1 MLGTNWRPSAIE
13 DKIYDM
19 MEGHEAGVEVYE
31 EALTDLI
38 SDYLTKNF
46 PGMEWNLGC
55 SPWPN
60 MDGGVCFICWIEE
73 GHLHSIVFDYVKKGH
88 NIYG

>member
-31 EALTDLI
+31 EALTDILA
-38 SDYLTKNF
+38 DYLTKEYR
-46 PGMEWNLGC
+46 GMEWNLVC

-60 MDGGVCFICWIEE
+60 MNGGVCAVSWIEE
-73 GHLHSIVFDYVKKGH
+73 GHLHMIMFDYVKKGR
-88 NIYG
+88 NIYE